1 MEGVRHKLEVHP
13 AVSISNLVFKLQNF
27 IQALPEHIK
36 NRDYAAM
43 TQPPPPPSSN
53 DSLRPAPPARAQSH
67 QSGTIHQHW
76 NDLPAG
82 YIPSP
87 TTSLSRSASR
97 NSNLTP
103 GTGAS
108 RGASPL
114 GRATPI
120 DKASSE
126 ETGNVNFDGETSTKG
141 NEDLHPLSTLLPAL
155 FNLRSTL
162 SQAERTQLQTRI
174 NKSLLPKTGD
184 GGTTEAQKGWVRDI
198 LQLFVVDGTVDV
210 KTCREEVV
218 GFMRRESGVAGWAGG
233 LRRVVES
240 VIPGEGST

>member
-1 MEGVRHKLEVHP
+1 
-13 AVSISNLVFKLQNF
+13 
-27 IQALPEHIK
+27 
-36 NRDYAAM
+36 M
-43 TQPPPPPSSN
+43 TQPPPPR
-53 DSLRPAPPARAQSH
+53 DSLRPSPPPRAQSH

-87 TTSLSRSASR
+87 TSLSRSASR
-97 NSNLTP
+97 NSNITP
-103 GTGAS
+103 TAGGS
-108 RGASPL
+108 RGISPL

-120 DKASSE
+120 DKSQSQSQSTE
-126 ETGNVNFDGETSTKG
+126 EPTETTREG
-141 NEDLHPLSTLLPAL
+141 QHELSTLLPAL
-155 FNLRSTL
+155 YTLPSTL

-184 GGTTEAQKGWVRDI
+184 GGTTDEQKEWIRGI
-198 LQLFVVDGTVDV
+198 LEMFVVSGEVDG
-210 KTCREEVV
+210 KTCREEIV

-240 VIPGEGST
+240 VIAKEETT